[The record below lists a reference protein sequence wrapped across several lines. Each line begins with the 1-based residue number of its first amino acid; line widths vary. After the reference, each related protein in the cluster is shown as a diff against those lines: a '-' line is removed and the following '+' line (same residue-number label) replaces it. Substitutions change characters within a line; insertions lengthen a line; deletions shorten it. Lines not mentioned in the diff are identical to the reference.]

1 MFNFLATIPS
11 PKLNTFKN
19 GDRMTIKVTMYV
31 VYLLVSIGLTV
42 WVAHTLSRAGK
53 VFLVDAF
60 GDERLAGAVNHLLVV
75 GFYLLNLGYVSVA
88 MRDGA
93 TVGDTATAMERLSIK
108 IGLVLLVLG
117 VVHLFNVFALG
128 RYRRN
133 RMRQAALIATHH
145 PALPPALLPEP
156 PIAR

>member
-1 MFNFLATIPS
+1 MDL
-11 PKLNTFKN
+11 KL
-19 GDRMTIKVTMYV
+19 VTYL
-31 VYLLVSIGLTV
+31 VYLLVSVTLTI
-42 WVAHTLSRAGK
+42 WVARTLLKNGQ
-53 VFLVDAF
+53 VFLDDAF
-60 GDERLAGAVNHLLVV
+60 EDGRLAVSVNHLLVV

-93 TVGDTATAMERLSIK
+93 TVDDTATAMERLSVK

-133 RMRQAALIATHH
+133 RMRQAALISAHH
-145 PALPPALLPEP
+145 PPMPPAPIPMP
-156 PIAR
+156 PIPH